1 MCTQA
6 SKNQKYLKNTHFS
19 FKDLFKKNFYGILVL
34 FYYIS
39 SYAQQIWVHMFQLT
53 TIMSPFNFAK

>member
-39 SYAQQIWVHMFQLT
+39 SYAQQI
-53 TIMSPFNFAK
+53 